1 MIVVVS
7 PATSLSRW
15 LPQAFLTVLFAILSC
30 AQLSAQKLD
39 QIEGDGLDRRF
50 SVSVRAGFALPQND
64 LKLTTGTFPQ
74 IDLGVRPERLIHGV
88 HQVRPVADWWYFRR
102 GQQASTT
109 LLGSQVLDTR
119 VRSLNFG
126 GEYLYR
132 IGGEEK
138 RLSVG
143 GGLYLMRWSVAS
155 VNTLTL
161 AAGTA
166 QASGTSH
173 WMRLGEGAIA
183 GYRLSHRL
191 ELEGR
196 WVHSHYGYEHIPIN
210 VAILG
215 AGYRF

>member
-1 MIVVVS
+1 MLVAVPAESVS
-7 PATSLSRW
+7 RSHSGRMFA
-15 LPQAFLTVLFAILSC
+15 VLLLVLWC
-30 AQLSAQKLD
+30 GGGLYAQKLD
-39 QIEGDGLDRRF
+39 RIDGPGQDPRF
-50 SVSVRAGFALPQND
+50 SFGVRGGFTLPQND
-64 LKLTTGTFPQ
+64 LRLTTGSFPQ
-74 IDLGVRPERLIHGV
+74 IDLGARPERLIHGV
-88 HQVRPVADWWYFRR
+88 HQIRSVVDWWYFRP

-109 LLGSQVLDTR
+109 TLGTQLLKTR

-132 IGGEEK
+132 IGGENK

-161 AAGTA
+161 QTGTA

-173 WMRLGEGAIA
+173 WTRLGEGAVA
-183 GYRLSHRL
+183 AYRLSHRV

-196 WVHSHYGYEHIPIN
+196 WVHSHYGYEHIPVN

-215 AGYRF
+215 GGYRF

>member
-1 MIVVVS
+1 MLFVVLAE
-7 PATSLSRW
+7 PISRW
-15 LPQAFLTVLFAILSC
+15 LFGRTTAVLLLLLSC
-30 AQLSAQKLD
+30 VSVLHAQKLD
-39 QIEGDGLDRRF
+39 QLEGTGGDPRSSFG
-50 SVSVRAGFALPQND
+50 VRGGFNLPQND

-74 IDLGVRPERLIHGV
+74 LDLGVRPQRLIHGV
-88 HQVRPVADWWYFRR
+88 HQVRPVADWWYFRP

-109 LLGSQVLDTR
+109 SLGSQVLNTR

-132 IGGEEK
+132 IGGANK

-161 AAGTA
+161 ASGTA

-173 WMRLGEGAIA
+173 WMRLGEGAVA
-183 GYRLSHRL
+183 AYRLSHRV
-191 ELEGR
+191 EFEGR
-196 WVHSHYGYEHIPIN
+196 WVHSHYGYEHNPVN

-215 AGYRF
+215 GGYRF

>member
-1 MIVVVS
+1 MF
-7 PATSLSRW
+7 A
-15 LPQAFLTVLFAILSC
+15 VLFLVVWC
-30 AQLSAQKLD
+30 GGGLYAQKLD
-39 QIEGDGLDRRF
+39 RIDGTGQDPRF
-50 SVSVRAGFALPQND
+50 SFGVRGGFTLPQND
-64 LKLTTGTFPQ
+64 LRLTTGSFPQ

-88 HQVRPVADWWYFRR
+88 HQVRSVVDWWYFRP

-109 LLGSQVLDTR
+109 TLGSQLLKTR

-132 IGGEEK
+132 TGGENK

-166 QASGTSH
+166 EASGTSH
-173 WMRLGEGAIA
+173 WIRLGEGAVA
-183 GYRLSHRL
+183 AYRLSHRV

-196 WVHSHYGYEHIPIN
+196 WVHSHYGYEHIPVN

-215 AGYRF
+215 GGYRF

>member
-1 MIVVVS
+1 MLCSV
-7 PATSLSRW
+7 PRAAFLSRW
-15 LPQAFLTVLFAILSC
+15 LPWAISSALFFLFGGLLH
-30 AQLSAQKLD
+30 AQ
-39 QIEGDGLDRRF
+39 GLDKLPSAGVDPRF
-50 SVSVRAGFALPQND
+50 SFGVRAGFTLPQND

-74 IDLGVRPERLIHGV
+74 LDLGFRPERLIHGV
-88 HQVRPVADWWYFRR
+88 HQVRPVADWWYFRP
-102 GQQASTT
+102 GQQDSATS
-109 LLGSQVLDTR
+109 LGSQVLKTR

-132 IGGEEK
+132 IAGENK

-161 AAGTA
+161 SAGTA

-173 WMRLGEGAIA
+173 WMRLGEGAVA
-183 GYRLSHRL
+183 VYRLSHRL
-191 ELEGR
+191 ELESR
-196 WVHSHYGYEHIPIN
+196 WVHSHYGYEHIPVN
-210 VAILG
+210 VATLG

>member
-1 MIVVVS
+1 MFVCF
-7 PATSLSRW
+7 PRATSIPRW
-15 LPQAFLTVLFAILSC
+15 LPWT
-30 AQLSAQKLD
+30 LSAALLLLVCCSSVRAQRLD
-39 QIEGDGLDRRF
+39 QLDSDGADPRF
-50 SVSVRAGFALPQND
+50 SFGVRAGFTLPQND
-64 LKLTTGTFPQ
+64 LKLTTGSFPQ
-74 IDLGVRPERLIHGV
+74 IDLGLRPERLIHGV
-88 HQVRPVADWWYFRR
+88 HQVRPVADWWYFRP

-109 LLGSQVLDTR
+109 SLGAQVLKTR

-132 IGGEEK
+132 IAGENK

-161 AAGTA
+161 ATGTA

-173 WMRLGEGAIA
+173 WMRLGEGAVA
-183 GYRLSHRL
+183 AYRLSHRI

-196 WVHSHYGYEHIPIN
+196 WVHSHYGYEHIPVN